1 MSSPLRQLFYV
12 SRLADGVGERDV
24 RQILAISRRNNRML
38 DLTGVLACTGEHF
51 AQVLEGRHEAIE
63 ALLPRIAGDRRHV
76 GYRLVFDRTLT
87 TRDYPLWA
95 MAYLPERAL
104 ADEIE
109 GLLVDELPPQSVMLD
124 AMRRLRPDTVLG
136 AL

>member
-1 MSSPLRQLFYV
+1 MATPLRQVLYV
-12 SRLADGVGERDV
+12 SRLAPGVGDREV
-24 RQILAISRRNNRML
+24 RHILAISRRNNRML

-51 AQVLEGRHEAIE
+51 AQVLEGRSD
-63 ALLPRIAGDRRHV
+63 ALDGLVPRIAADRRHL
-76 GYRLVFDRTLT
+76 GFRQVFDRPLA

-95 MAYLPERAL
+95 LAYLPERSI
-104 ADEIE
+104 ADELE
-109 GLLVDELPPQSVMLD
+109 SLLVDALPPEAVTLD